1 MRVVIDT
8 NAWVSRL
15 LLSSSTSARAVDRAL
30 DDHEV
35 VVSDALIEEL
45 ADVLSREKFDRY
57 ISLADREE
65 FPRRVLRIARTIP
78 VLSIVEDCR
87 DPDDNRLLALALDSE
102 SEVVLT
108 GDRDLLSLHP
118 WRGIALVPPHEF
130 LAVYG

>member
-15 LLSSSTSARAVDRAL
+15 LLSGSTSARAVDRAL

-35 VVSDALIEEL
+35 VVSDELIEEL

-57 ISLADREE
+57 VSLADREE
-65 FPRRVLRIARTIP
+65 FLRRILQIARMIP

-87 DPDDNRLLALALDSE
+87 DPDDNRLLALAQDSQ

-118 WRGIALVPPHEF
+118 WRGIALVPPHAF
-130 LAVYG
+130 LTTYA

>member
-45 ADVLSREKFDRY
+45 ADMLSREKFDRY
-57 ISLADREE
+57 VSLADREE
-65 FPRRVLRIARTIP
+65 FLRRVLWIARTIP

-108 GDRDLLSLHP
+108 GDRDLLSSHP

-130 LAVYG
+130 LAA

>member
-15 LLSSSTSARAVDRAL
+15 LLSRSTSARAVDRAL

-45 ADVLSREKFDRY
+45 ADMLSREKFDRY
-57 ISLADREE
+57 VSLADREE
-65 FPRRVLRIARTIP
+65 FLRRVLRIARTIP
-78 VLSIVEDCR
+78 VLSSVADCR
-87 DPDDNRLLALALDSE
+87 DPDDNRLLALALDSQ

-130 LAVYG
+130 LAAYG